1 MTYSEQLEREAGQTR
16 AQVER
21 TLEELRTRMS
31 PGQVVDQLVDYA
43 RDGGAGTFFRN
54 LGRRTI
60 ENPLPVAVIGA
71 GLAWLMI
78 SNGREHRARRLGYYD
93 VQDTSDLGTGM
104 MATDTG
110 ESPGLGERASSIAS
124 DASHRARDAAESVS
138 DTARAAGAA
147 LGDMARRVS
156 EKAHSTSSSLG
167 DRAASA
173 YSGASSG
180 VRRATSAVAHSASH
194 LGHGTMRGT
203 RSFVDFC
210 KDQPLLLAG
219 LGLAVGAAIGAAF
232 PATEVEQRLA
242 GNEPSDQRN
251 QAKWRLAHMGS
262 RTEGETEHIE
272 EVSSTGTTNGSGEH
286 RRDGE
291 LGKPLGSPAASI

>member
-21 TLEELRTRMS
+21 TLEELRARMS

-43 RDGGAGTFFRN
+43 RDGGATTFFRN
-54 LGRRTI
+54 LGRRTV

-78 SNGREHRARRLGYYD
+78 ANGREHRDRRLGYYD
-93 VQDTSDLGTGM
+93 VRGAGELGTGR
-104 MATDTG
+104 MATGAGRSPDLG
-110 ESPGLGERASSIAS
+110 EPSLGERASSIAG
-124 DASHRARDAAESVS
+124 DVSHKAGDAAESVS

-147 LGDMARRVS
+147 VGDMARRVS
-156 EKAHSTSSSLG
+156 EGAHSTTSSLG
-167 DRAASA
+167 HRASSA

-180 VRRATSAVAHSASH
+180 IRRATSTIAHSASH
-194 LGHGTMRGT
+194 LGHGT

-219 LGLAVGAAIGAAF
+219 LGLAVGAAIGAVF

-242 GNEPSDQRN
+242 GNQRSDQRN
-251 QAKWRLAHMGS
+251 EAKWRLAHMGS
-262 RTEGETEHIE
+262 GTEETEHIE
-272 EVSSTGTTNGSGEH
+272 EVSPTGTTNGSGE
-286 RRDGE
+286 RRHEGE
-291 LGKPLGSPAASI
+291 LGRPAASI